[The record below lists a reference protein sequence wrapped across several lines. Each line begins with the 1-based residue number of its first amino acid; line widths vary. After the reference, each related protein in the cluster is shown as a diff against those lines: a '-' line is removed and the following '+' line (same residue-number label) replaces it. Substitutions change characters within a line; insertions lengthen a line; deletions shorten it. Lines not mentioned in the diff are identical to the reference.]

1 MKNPIRRIVVVA
13 LAAAPL
19 LGATGCAPLLIGGAA
34 AGTAIV
40 VSDRRSSGI
49 QLEDQAIELRLRSAL
64 DSKLPSSVANIK
76 ITSYNQRVLLTGEV
90 TTEAAKAEAQAIAEK
105 SPNVHSVR
113 NELYVGALTTF
124 ANQNYDRSLTAKVTI
139 ALIDAPGV
147 PSGTISVVTS
157 RSIVYLMGLVT
168 EAEGEAA
175 ARAASRVAGVRQVI
189 KYFEYISEK
198 EAAAVTSAPPAGTP
212 PK

>member
-1 MKNPIRRIVVVA
+1 MKDPHRRFAVA
-13 LAAAPL
+13 TLAAASIL
-19 LGATGCAPLLIGGAA
+19 VAAGCAPLVIGGAA

-40 VSDRRSSGI
+40 ATDRRSSGI
-49 QLEDQAIELRLRSAL
+49 QLEDQAIELRVRSAI
-64 DSKLPSSVANIK
+64 DAKLPSKVANIR
-76 ITSYNQRVLLTGEV
+76 INSFNQRVLLTGEV
-90 TTEAAKAEAQAIAEK
+90 ATEEAKAEAQAIAEK

-124 ANQNYDRSLTAKVTI
+124 SNRNYDRALTAKVTV
-139 ALIDAPGV
+139 ALIEAPGV
-147 PSGTISVVTS
+147 PSGAISIVSS

-175 ARAASRVAGVRQVI
+175 ARAAARVSGVRQVV
-189 KYFEYISEK
+189 KYFDYISEK
-198 EAAAVTSAPPAGTP
+198 DAAALTAAPAADSP